1 MEKLI
6 RSSNAAMLFISL
18 SLLIVL
24 TTGCQEVKLKAAIE
38 VANKQ
43 CPMDMGE
50 AGKITS
56 IVYDGENVVYTSQLN
71 EETANIKAL
80 QKNPESMKT
89 SMKIMFQ
96 NPTKEVKTLLDLV
109 VKCKAGLQMIYIGK
123 DSGEQVVCELTTDE
137 IKNILNADVN
147 ASESDLAKLESQ
159 IQMANLQFPMKASE
173 EVVIEKIELSDESV
187 IYICRVD
194 EDLCEMSQ
202 IKANAKEVKEGIVGT
217 LANQTDLPTQL
228 FIKCCVN
235 CNRNIVYRYIGK
247 QSEDQHDVVI
257 TVSELKDLLKK
268 E

>member
-56 IVYDGENVVYTSQLN
+56 IVYDGENVVYTFQLN

-123 DSGEQVVCELTTDE
+123 DSG
-137 IKNILNADVN
+137 
-147 ASESDLAKLESQ
+147 
-159 IQMANLQFPMKASE
+159 
-173 EVVIEKIELSDESV
+173 
-187 IYICRVD
+187 
-194 EDLCEMSQ
+194 
-202 IKANAKEVKEGIVGT
+202 
-217 LANQTDLPTQL
+217 
-228 FIKCCVN
+228 
-235 CNRNIVYRYIGK
+235 
-247 QSEDQHDVVI
+247 
-257 TVSELKDLLKK
+257 
-268 E
+268 

>member
-56 IVYDGENVVYTSQLN
+56 IVYDGENVVYTFQLN

-159 IQMANLQFPMKASE
+159 IQMAARQ
-173 EVVIEKIELSDESV
+173 
-187 IYICRVD
+187 
-194 EDLCEMSQ
+194 
-202 IKANAKEVKEGIVGT
+202 
-217 LANQTDLPTQL
+217 
-228 FIKCCVN
+228 
-235 CNRNIVYRYIGK
+235 
-247 QSEDQHDVVI
+247 
-257 TVSELKDLLKK
+257 
-268 E
+268 